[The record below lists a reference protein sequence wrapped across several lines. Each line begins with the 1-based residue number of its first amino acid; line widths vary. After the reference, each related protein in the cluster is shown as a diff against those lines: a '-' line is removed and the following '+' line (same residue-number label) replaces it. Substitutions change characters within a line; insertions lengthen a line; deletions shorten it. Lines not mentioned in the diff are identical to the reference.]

1 MPKQLYFWV
10 ALLWTGIVAY
20 LCLMKSS
27 DVPVVQI
34 TNLDKIV
41 HAFFHFVFTLL
52 WFLYFKNHFSRMSTF
67 KKAIIPFL
75 LSVFFGLLI
84 EFFQNV
90 FTVTRMAELYDVL
103 ANISGAI
110 FAVILILLYEKMS
123 QPNEN

>member
-1 MPKQLYFWV
+1 
-10 ALLWTGIVAY
+10 
-20 LCLMKSS
+20 MKSS

-34 TNLDKIV
+34 ANLDKIV

-84 EFFQNV
+84 ELFQNV
-90 FTVTRMAELYDVL
+90 FTATRMAELYDVL
-103 ANISGAI
+103 VNILGAI
-110 FAVILILLYEKMS
+110 VAVIYILLYEKMS
-123 QPNEN
+123 QSNEN